1 MAEQVLIDAVLI
13 QVSSLSCLQENLCQY
28 SDVKGTRAESLQAS
42 VSLKR
47 SCCWSKAAFQQCDRD
62 WWTLP
67 VDLFSGLIN
76 AKQWQLGNTFTSSL
90 PSSSLHLLILLASS
104 SALQTPQLPPNWCLC
119 VDEMW
124 AAEIKIHLKPPDR
137 SDNKVNEGDGKP
149 RSGKREGQTAVCK
162 LKQQQK
168 KKNDDAEAGWVS
180 SCRFEWWRCVP
191 SSELNDEHLFTV
203 RSSLRTNHTRVCRC
217 RCVCWRRWMLTL
229 TASICHSDEFKNRE
243 MNKSVCCDL

>member
-1 MAEQVLIDAVLI
+1 M
-13 QVSSLSCLQENLCQY
+13 
-28 SDVKGTRAESLQAS
+28 
-42 VSLKR
+42 SLKR

-76 AKQWQLGNTFTSSL
+76 AKQWQLGNTFASSL

-168 KKNDDAEAGWVS
+168 KKKNDDAEAGWVS
-180 SCRFEWWRCVP
+180 SCRYEWWRCAP

-217 RCVCWRRWMLTL
+217 VCVLKKMDVDPDSFDLSQWR
-229 TASICHSDEFKNRE
+229 
-243 MNKSVCCDL
+243 V